1 MSSGSSDFLQKDD
14 FEAIIYVTHADMLQ
28 NDEELNLELHS
39 CIKNMLSKRHFTK
52 EHPSFKAQKTL
63 SLDCL
68 GPNLVLTA
76 EMKLKPLIL
85 KGFLL
90 NVFVYQLKMNVTLR

>member
-1 MSSGSSDFLQKDD
+1 
-14 FEAIIYVTHADMLQ
+14 
-28 NDEELNLELHS
+28 
-39 CIKNMLSKRHFTK
+39 MLSNRHFTK

-90 NVFVYQLKMNVTLR
+90 NVFVY